1 MKKVLVLGAG
11 RVARPC
17 VAYLQKQDW
26 IQMTVADSIQENL
39 ERVAGSH
46 PRTMTLVSDLR
57 KHAQEIITS
66 VKPDL
71 VINLLPPVFKPQILE
86 HCLKAGTSLVHPS
99 YSDPFSMGLDTKVKA
114 AGITFLYEL
123 GLDPGI
129 DHMSAARTINQV
141 HDNGGQVESF
151 TSTCGA
157 IPSAEANNNPWGY
170 KLSWAPDSLIGASL
184 RHARILI
191 NGEIKDWPDGE
202 TFRHVRLEEVDPLGW
217 YEVYANA
224 DSTPYLK
231 TYGIPEATSIF
242 RGTIRYPGWCET
254 IVAMNRLGLF
264 LEAPEDFKGLTLRG
278 FLARKCGAGN
288 PAQAEAALCA
298 KLGIETSS
306 AVFLRLKWLG
316 LFEDRPI
323 PCVSGSSRDIIRLL
337 FSEKLFF
344 LPQER
349 DLVILKDEVV
359 ARYPATG
366 KRLRHTSLLIDFGI
380 PGGDSSVART
390 TGIPP
395 AVAARFILE
404 GVIKTKGVLLPTMA
418 EVYNPVLAELGKEAI
433 RLVETTTPVL

>member
-1 MKKVLVLGAG
+1 MKHVLVLGAG

-17 VAYLQKQDW
+17 VAYLQKQEW
-26 IQMTVADSIQENL
+26 IKITVADAIPENL

-46 PRTMTLVSDLR
+46 PRTTTLVRDLG
-57 KHAQEIITS
+57 KHAAEVIAS

-71 VINLLPPVFKPQILE
+71 VINLLPPAFKAQILDQ
-86 HCLKAGTSLVHPS
+86 CLKAGTSLVHPS
-99 YSDPFSMGLDTKVKA
+99 YSDAASMGLDAQVKA

-141 HDNGGQVESF
+141 HGDGGQVESF

-157 IPSAEANNNPWGY
+157 IPSAEANTNPWGY

-184 RHARILI
+184 RHARILV
-191 NGEIKDWPDGE
+191 NGEIKDWPDGQ
-202 TFRHVRLEEVDPLGW
+202 TFQHVDLEEVDPLGW

-254 IVAMNRLGLF
+254 IVAMNKLGLF
-264 LEAPEDFKGLTLRG
+264 LETPEDFGGLSFRG
-278 FLARKCGAGN
+278 FLARKCGSAD
-288 PAQAEAALCA
+288 PARAEAALCA
-298 KLGIETSS
+298 RLGIETSS

-316 LFEDRPI
+316 FFEDRPI
-323 PCVSGSSRDIIRLL
+323 PFASGSSRDIIRLL
-337 FSEKLFF
+337 YTEKLVF

-359 ARYPATG
+359 ASYAATG
-366 KRLRHTSLLIDFGI
+366 KRLRHTSMLIDFGI

-395 AVAARFILE
+395 AIAARFILE
-404 GVIKTKGVLLPTMA
+404 GVIKSKGVLLPTMA
-418 EVYNPVLAELGKEAI
+418 EVYNPVLAELEKEGI
-433 RLVETTTPVL
+433 RLVESASEF